1 MTHEQMQFPLIAMHD
16 RPFEQLPFPWGQRFA
31 FCLGLRMVQIPLAMP
46 NTPRMPEGSPLK
58 PRPAQ
63 RQLFDDGPW
72 PGYFHSI
79 L

>member
-16 RPFEQLPFPWGQRFA
+16 RPLEQLPFPWGKRFM
-31 FCLGLRMVQIPLAMP
+31 FGLGLRMIQMPLAMP
-46 NTPRMPEGSPLK
+46 GMLGMPEGSPST

-63 RQLFDDGPW
+63 CPLFEDDGRNPE
-72 PGYFHSI
+72 S